1 MREIIKDQAIV
12 QDDWTVLRLAEGETP
27 DAIEVPAGKHIIPLQ
42 VWLIQRE
49 ELVAD
54 EIKELIDEA
63 DSRKVMKSVLNDFEP
78 LLSLPE
84 STNGHATVT
93 NGNGHSNGKGSTTP
107 RIIDSTLN
115 SERNNFQVSPESK
128 DIARFMEEDKPY

>member
-1 MREIIKDQAIV
+1 MAEIANHSEAVIAV
-12 QDDWTVLRLAEGETP
+12 AE
-27 DAIEVPAGKHIIPLQ
+27 ALIE
-42 VWLIQRE
+42 RE

-54 EIKELIDEA
+54 EIKQLIDEA

-93 NGNGHSNGKGSTTP
+93 NGNGNGHSNGTGSTTP

-115 SERNNFQVSPESK
+115 SERNNFQISPENN
-128 DIARFMEEDKPY
+128 DIANFMADDKPYWL